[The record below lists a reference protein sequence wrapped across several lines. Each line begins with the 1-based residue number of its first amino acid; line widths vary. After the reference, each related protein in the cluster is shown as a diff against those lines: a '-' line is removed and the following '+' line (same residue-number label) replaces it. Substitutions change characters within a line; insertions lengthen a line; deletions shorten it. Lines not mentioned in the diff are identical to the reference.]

1 MLILEKHKKALRAAF
16 PVTLPILAGF
26 LFLGTA
32 YGILMVTSGFS
43 PILAIL
49 MSLLVFAGSMQYVAV
64 NLLLGAFNPLSAF
77 LLAFTVNARHL
88 FYGISMLDR
97 LKKTGRAKPIIIFTM
112 CDETFSV
119 LCGTTPPDDVDDT
132 LFMLFVSLLDYFYW
146 AAGTALGALAGSFI
160 TFNTEGLD
168 FALTALFIVI
178 FVNQWKESKNHI
190 PTLLGLFAS
199 IICLIVFGS
208 QNFLIP
214 SMVLITV
221 SLFAYKPLYNKKEA
235 VKQ

>member
-1 MLILEKHKKALRAAF
+1 
-16 PVTLPILAGF
+16 
-26 LFLGTA
+26 
-32 YGILMVTSGFS
+32 
-43 PILAIL
+43 
-49 MSLLVFAGSMQYVAV
+49 
-64 NLLLGAFNPLSAF
+64 
-77 LLAFTVNARHL
+77 
-88 FYGISMLDR
+88 MLDR

-132 LFMLFVSLLDYFYW
+132 LFMLYVSLLDYFYW
-146 AAGTALGALAGSFI
+146 AAATALGALAGSFI

-199 IICLIVFGS
+199 IICLVIFGS

-235 VKQ
+235 GKQ

>member
-49 MSLLVFAGSMQYVAV
+49 MSLLVFAGSMQYAAV

-88 FYGISMLDR
+88 FYGISLLDR

-119 LCGTTPPDDVDDT
+119 LCGTTPPDDVDGT
-132 LFMLFVSLLDYFYW
+132 LFMLYVSLLDYFYW
-146 AAGTALGALAGSFI
+146 AAATALGAFAGSFI
-160 TFNTEGLD
+160 TFNTDGLD

-178 FVNQWKESKNHI
+178 FVNQWKESGNHI
-190 PTLLGLFAS
+190 PTLLGLFAG
-199 IICLIVFGS
+199 ILCLIIFGS

-221 SLFAYKPLYNKKEA
+221 SLFAYKPLYDKKEA
-235 VKQ
+235 GKQ

>member
-88 FYGISMLDR
+88 FTEYPCS
-97 LKKTGRAKPIIIFTM
+97 TG
-112 CDETFSV
+112 
-119 LCGTTPPDDVDDT
+119 
-132 LFMLFVSLLDYFYW
+132 
-146 AAGTALGALAGSFI
+146 
-160 TFNTEGLD
+160 
-168 FALTALFIVI
+168 
-178 FVNQWKESKNHI
+178 
-190 PTLLGLFAS
+190 
-199 IICLIVFGS
+199 
-208 QNFLIP
+208 
-214 SMVLITV
+214 
-221 SLFAYKPLYNKKEA
+221 
-235 VKQ
+235 